1 MMSRAELLALRVP
14 RYTSYP
20 TAPHF
25 HTGVGASTYEDWLRQ
40 LPARLPLSLYVHVP
54 FCDTLCWFCGCHTK
68 VVNTYSPVAS
78 YLELLRSE
86 LALVSAIA
94 GNGHPVTHIHFGG
107 GSPTLLNP
115 RDFSDLAAHIRSSF
129 LVERNAEFA
138 VEIDPRGLSDAMITS
153 LAESGVNRVS
163 IGVQDIDPLVQR
175 AVNRIQPFE
184 TTRTAIEKLRA
195 AGIANVN
202 VDVMYGLPN
211 QSVEHV
217 NATIEAMLSLRPGR
231 FAVFGYAHVPH
242 MKRHMKLIDADTL
255 PSTSDRIAQFDH
267 AHRALVGAGY
277 VPIGLDH
284 FALPED
290 SMARAATSGTLSR
303 NFQGYT
309 TDAAPALLGIGAS
322 AIGSLPQGYVQNEP
336 DVPRYRQLIKANKLP
351 TARGVALTAEDKVRR
366 QIIETLMCSLRV
378 DLTAIA
384 SESGLAPNH
393 FAAEIAALREFALAG
408 FVVIDGWKLTVPAN
422 ERSAVRL
429 VAAVFDRYLEHST
442 ARHALAV

>member
-1 MMSRAELLALRVP
+1 
-14 RYTSYP
+14 
-20 TAPHF
+20 
-25 HTGVGASTYEDWLRQ
+25 
-40 LPARLPLSLYVHVP
+40 
-54 FCDTLCWFCGCHTK
+54 
-68 VVNTYSPVAS
+68 
-78 YLELLRSE
+78 
-86 LALVSAIA
+86 
-94 GNGHPVTHIHFGG
+94 
-107 GSPTLLNP
+107 
-115 RDFSDLAAHIRSSF
+115 
-129 LVERNAEFA
+129 
-138 VEIDPRGLSDAMITS
+138 
-153 LAESGVNRVS
+153 
-163 IGVQDIDPLVQR
+163 
-175 AVNRIQPFE
+175 
-184 TTRTAIEKLRA
+184 
-195 AGIANVN
+195 
-202 VDVMYGLPN
+202 
-211 QSVEHV
+211 
-217 NATIEAMLSLRPGR
+217 
-231 FAVFGYAHVPH
+231 

-290 SMARAATSGTLSR
+290 SMARAALSGTLSR

-378 DLTAIA
+378 DLAAIA